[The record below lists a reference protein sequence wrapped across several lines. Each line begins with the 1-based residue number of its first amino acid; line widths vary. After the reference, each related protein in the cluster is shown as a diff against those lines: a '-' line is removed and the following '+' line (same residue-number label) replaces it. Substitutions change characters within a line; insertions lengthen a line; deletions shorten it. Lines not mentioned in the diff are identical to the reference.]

1 MRSITALLAV
11 AGVATILATGCA
23 GTSTTAATH
32 EVDSEKVA
40 QIERAARAMGTQI
53 IWVNYPTKRVEAGK

>member
-1 MRSITALLAV
+1 MRSITAPLAV
-11 AGVATILATGCA
+11 AGVAAILATACA
-23 GTSTTAATH
+23 HAPTTAARY
-32 EVDSEKVA
+32 EVDHEKVA